1 MKIFIIYANAG
12 AGHKKAAEAL
22 FKVAE
27 LRLQK
32 PEVEIFDALDYT
44 NSFFKWAYSATYLFS
59 VNYLP
64 YLWGFFYYL
73 FDFKPVY
80 SLVSPLRSMFN
91 FLNSRKLRDKLINEK
106 PDVVISTHFLPSC
119 VTANLIS
126 RGLLETKLLTVMTDF
141 LPHYVW
147 INPGTNFY
155 SVAVPIA
162 KQRLIS
168 RGVSEEKIKIFGI
181 PINPL
186 FLQEEEKSVL
196 RKKLGFAQDKF
207 IALLVSGGF
216 GVGPVEEMLRIL
228 DKSVLDLEIVVVCGN
243 NPHLYRKLKKRNFRK
258 KMHLF
263 AFVNNMH
270 QLMKAS
276 DVIITKAGGLSVSE
290 ALACNLPILVVPPVP
305 GQEGRNCYVLTQ
317 NKVAVRLG
325 SIRALGRIMIDFIED
340 KARVVQMEN
349 IKSLAHPMATFD
361 IIEFAMRLCHNS
373 AFEKNAQPG
382 FKK

>member
-22 FKVAE
+22 LKAAE
-27 LRLQK
+27 LQAQK
-32 PEVEIFDALDYT
+32 PEVEVFDALDYT
-44 NSFFKWAYSATYLFS
+44 PPFFKWAYSATYLFS

-80 SLVSPLRSMFN
+80 FLVSPLRSMFN
-91 FLNSRKLRDKLINEK
+91 SLNSRKLRDKLINEK

-126 RGLLETKLLTVMTDF
+126 RGLLETKLFTVMTDF

-186 FLQEEEKSVL
+186 FLQEEEKGVL
-196 RKKLGFAQDKF
+196 RKKFGFAQDKF

-216 GVGPVEEMLRIL
+216 GVGPVEEMLHIL
-228 DKSVLDLEIVVVCGN
+228 DKSVLDMETVVVCGK
-243 NPHLYRKLKKRNFRK
+243 NPALYRKLKKRNFRK

-276 DVIITKAGGLSVSE
+276 DVIITKSGGLSVSE
-290 ALACNLPILVVPPVP
+290 AVACNLPILVVPPVP

-317 NKVAVRLG
+317 NKVAVKLR
-325 SIRALGRIMIDFIED
+325 SIKELDGIMSDFIED
-340 KARVVQMEN
+340 KSKVVQMEN
-349 IKSLAHPMATFD
+349 IKSLAHPTAAFD
-361 IIEFAMRLCHNS
+361 IIKFAINL
-373 AFEKNAQPG
+373 G
-382 FKK
+382 LKK